1 MSLEWRRL
9 RLSQE
14 DLPPLLCQYTWT
26 RQGYELYVTDLT
38 TIWSER
44 LSRKEILKRADDS
57 ATTIDPSE
65 DLDQLDLLLTKIGE
79 ALRGD
84 GGTTTTLNSGAIS
97 DSLQL
102 NTSTKLPAPLRPLK
116 WTIQLSREPASST
129 TSHLV
134 LPLLRGEASLE
145 SRQRTLLDQLKQK
158 DWVLGKLFDKFEV
171 MGVDLGAVFPGVAG
185 LRTARKGSSR
195 SEAAKFIKGVA
206 PFDEQS
212 WLAESESISSSTA
225 VGSNLIHE
233 LVGSGNGHDL
243 DRLRPSQ
250 EKWWSALQRRSE
262 ATPSQAEEPK
272 KTSQISIKPIESQG
286 DVNLDEDTAS
296 ESDIDEF
303 EVCPKTHLSLFSIRV
318 LDLTEFQQ
326 QEVVPR
332 QRAQE
337 TKPAISPS
345 KPKPKRK
352 IPSPPPQTG
361 HTNEASATE
370 SEHEPEPEPELSPPP
385 RRKHTPTPPPSAAPA
400 VPDTPPKEPPKKPKK
415 GLGVIGGKKKIPEPE
430 PEPERAPS
438 PPPVP
443 TPVQTEDH
451 APATAPAAKAK
462 KPPRLGMI
470 GGKAKT
476 KAVPPPVQQEEPM
489 PSSLNRKTRGQSPA
503 HKQLATDRVSPKRE
517 SLEPSLP
524 AKAPSIAPAAE
535 ETEAQRADRK
545 REELKRQLE
554 AKSKA
559 PAKKKRRF

>member
-1 MSLEWRRL
+1 MSSEWRRL
-9 RLSQE
+9 CLSQE
-14 DLPPLLCQYTWT
+14 NLPPLLCQYTWT
-26 RQGYELYVTDLT
+26 RQGYELYLTDLT

-84 GGTTTTLNSGAIS
+84 GGSNTTLNSGASS

-102 NTSTKLPAPLRPLK
+102 NTSTELPAPLRPLK
-116 WTIQLSREPASST
+116 WSILLSREPAFST
-129 TSHLV
+129 TSHLI

-145 SRQRTLLDQLKQK
+145 SRQRNLLDQLKQK
-158 DWVLGKLFDKFEV
+158 DWVLSKLFDRFEAL
-171 MGVDLGAVFPGVAG
+171 GADLGTVFPGVAG

-212 WLAESESISSSTA
+212 WLAESESISSSSA
-225 VGSNLIHE
+225 IVSNLIHE
-233 LVGSGNGHDL
+233 LAGSGNGLDL
-243 DRLRPSQ
+243 DKLHPSQ
-250 EKWWSALQRRSE
+250 EKWWSGLQRRTE
-262 ATPSQAEEPK
+262 AVSFQEEEPK
-272 KTSQISIKPIESQG
+272 KLSQSRTKPIESKG
-286 DVNLDEDTAS
+286 DVDPGEETAS
-296 ESDIDEF
+296 ESDVDEF
-303 EVCPKTHLSLFSIRV
+303 EVCPKQCPSISSIRV
-318 LDLTEFQQ
+318 PNLTEFQQ

-332 QRAQE
+332 QKPQE
-337 TKPAISPS
+337 TQPVISPS
-345 KPKPKRK
+345 KPKARK
-352 IPSPPPQTG
+352 KTPSPSPKAV

-385 RRKHTPTPPPSAAPA
+385 RRKRTSTPPPSAAPVA
-400 VPDTPPKEPPKKPKK
+400 QDTPPTEIPNKPKK
-415 GLGVIGGKKKIPEPE
+415 GLGMIGGKKKIPEPE
-430 PEPERAPS
+430 PERAPL
-438 PPPVP
+438 PPPEP
-443 TPVQTEDH
+443 TRVQIEDH
-451 APATAPAAKAK
+451 AQSTAPATKAK
-462 KPPRLGMI
+462 KPTRLGMI

-476 KAVPPPVQQEEPM
+476 KQAPLPETPSVQQEEPL
-489 PSSLNRKTRGQSPA
+489 PSSPNQKTREKPPA
-503 HKQLATDRVSPKRE
+503 PKHDRVSPKRE

-524 AKAPSIAPAAE
+524 AKAPSAVPAPE